1 MTTTSGGF
9 GLRPVYHA
17 QGGEIRTYGYV
28 NGIASGY
35 AANIYSG
42 DRVIMQTSG
51 YLEQATTT
59 GPAIGVFV
67 GVSYTDANGLPQFA
81 TQWTSGLSASG
92 ITVNVIRDPNVIY
105 EVQANGS
112 LTQASIGDEYDMANV
127 GVGSLGYSTAQLS
140 TTAAGAG
147 STKTLRVVGL
157 GLGPYPGQSNTWGD
171 TYTVVQVMMS
181 VQSGFGLGAAI

>member
-42 DRVIMQTSG
+42 DRVVMATSG

-59 GPAIGVFV
+59 GGAIGVFV
-67 GVSYTDANGLPQFA
+67 GVSYTDSNGLPPHSIWVRCSGSPRGGIAEHVPQLTVDSA
-81 TQWTSGLSASG
+81 VERVGGARGDGPKRTGWWTSP
-92 ITVNVIRDPNVIY
+92 IC
-105 EVQANGS
+105 
-112 LTQASIGDEYDMANV
+112 
-127 GVGSLGYSTAQLS
+127 
-140 TTAAGAG
+140 AGPAC
-147 STKTLRVVGL
+147 
-157 GLGPYPGQSNTWGD
+157 
-171 TYTVVQVMMS
+171 
-181 VQSGFGLGAAI
+181 